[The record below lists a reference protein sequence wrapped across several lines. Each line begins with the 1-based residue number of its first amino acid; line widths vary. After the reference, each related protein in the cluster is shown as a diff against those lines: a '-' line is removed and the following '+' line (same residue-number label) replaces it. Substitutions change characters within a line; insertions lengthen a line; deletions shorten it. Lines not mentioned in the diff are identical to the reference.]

1 MSKSFHSGR
10 AFIVG
15 IGDYDNLS
23 DLGLAPVYDADE
35 FEKLLVSPKH
45 CGYPTANVRVL
56 RNREATRSAIIAG
69 LQELAAQSQ
78 PSDTVVFY
86 FSGHGTQ
93 RTAGPDV
100 GTYLCPH
107 EFDGKRPRETGV
119 EAEELSDLLQQIKAE
134 RLLVLIDACR
144 SGAVARVKADG
155 DENFLKWEFGG
166 TRLDKLAAGK
176 GRVIISASE
185 AHQNSM
191 ILGRYRNSLFTHF
204 VLEGLQGGV
213 DDRGDGL
220 VRVLDLFHFVA
231 DQVTKARG
239 DQNPVL
245 TTRTQDNFP
254 VALRKGG
261 ILKSAETPS
270 ADAVRGAQHAGTT
283 NDNQKEIEDLM
294 VTLYP
299 LGPTDREIWSRSGG
313 DLARLRGG
321 STGRAAWHAAL
332 RTLFLGGGGTITV
345 DFLLKEAAAEYE
357 NNPQLN
363 RLLDDH
369 RS

>member
-23 DLGLAPVYDADE
+23 DLGLAPVYDADDV
-35 FEKLLVSPKH
+35 EKLLVSPKH

-56 RNREATRSAIIAG
+56 RNREVSRSAIIAG
-69 LQELAAQSQ
+69 LQDLATQSQ

-86 FSGHGTQ
+86 FSGHGAQ

-100 GTYLCPH
+100 GTYLCPP
-107 EFDGKRPRETGV
+107 EFDGKRPRETGI
-119 EAEELSDLLQQIKAE
+119 EAEELSDLLQRIKAE

-144 SGAVARVKADG
+144 SGAVARIKAEEGEDS
-155 DENFLKWEFGG
+155 LKWEFGG
-166 TRLDKLAAGK
+166 PRLDKLAAGK

-185 AHQNSM
+185 AHQDSM

-204 VLEGLQGGV
+204 VLKGLQGGV

-220 VRVLDLFHFVA
+220 IHVLDLFHYVA
-231 DQVTKARG
+231 HQVTKERG

-261 ILKSAETPS
+261 LLKSEKDSS
-270 ADAVRGAQHAGTT
+270 ADDRAQEFGKTGTDLT
-283 NDNQKEIEDLM
+283 EVEDLM

-299 LGPTDREIWSRSGG
+299 QGPTDREIWSRAGG
-313 DLARLRGG
+313 DLASLRAG

-332 RTLFLGGGGTITV
+332 RTLSLGGGGAITM
-345 DFLLKEAAAEYE
+345 DSLLKVAAAEYG
-357 NNPQLN
+357 NNPQLR
-363 RLLDDH
+363 RLLDDQ